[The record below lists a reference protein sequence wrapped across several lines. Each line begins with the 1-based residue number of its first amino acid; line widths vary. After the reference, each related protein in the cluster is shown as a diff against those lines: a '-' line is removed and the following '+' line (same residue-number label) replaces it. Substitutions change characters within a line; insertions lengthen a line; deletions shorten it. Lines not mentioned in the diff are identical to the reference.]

1 MSSTSADQLPEGWSD
16 GASGYERNFAGYTA
30 MYADEMLDLLAVG
43 DSTRLLDVAAG
54 TGATTLRAAARGA
67 AVIAID
73 FAPGMVELAAAALR
87 AGGFEGST
95 AAVMDGQ
102 ALDLPDDHVD
112 AAVSMFG
119 LMFFP
124 DPGAGMRELRRV
136 VRPGGRVGIA
146 TWDLDGFSMSSLI
159 GAALAV
165 AVPELAG
172 TERPA
177 PTWAPLG
184 SPEGLGQLLRDA
196 GLLDVEVQRVERRWR
211 FEHPA
216 EFFRDMPSWS
226 SPVKPLFDLLPPE
239 RIEAAAAAFAEEV
252 EAAGGTPGGAGLP
265 MTALFATGTVG

>member
-1 MSSTSADQLPEGWSD
+1 MSSLSADQLPEGWSD
-16 GASGYERNFAGYTA
+16 GAHGYDRNFAGYTA
-30 MYADEMLDLLAVG
+30 LYADEMLDLLAVG
-43 DSTRLLDVAAG
+43 DSSTLLDVAAG
-54 TGATTLRAAARGA
+54 TGATSLRAAARGA
-67 AVIAID
+67 RVIATD
-73 FAPGMVELAAAALR
+73 FAPGMVEVAAAALD
-87 AGGFEGST
+87 AGGFEGCT
-95 AAVMDGQ
+95 AALMDGQ

-124 DPGAGMRELRRV
+124 DPAVGMRELRRV
-136 VRPGGRVGIA
+136 VRPGGRVGTA

-172 TERPA
+172 TERPV

-184 SPEGLGQLLRDA
+184 TIEGLEHLLRDA
-196 GLLDVEVQRVERRWR
+196 GLRDVEVCRVERRWH

-226 SPVKPLFDLLPPE
+226 SPVKPLFDLLPAD
-239 RIEAAAAAFAEEV
+239 RIDAAAAAFAVEL
-252 EAAGGTPGGAGLP
+252 EAAGGTTGGAGLS